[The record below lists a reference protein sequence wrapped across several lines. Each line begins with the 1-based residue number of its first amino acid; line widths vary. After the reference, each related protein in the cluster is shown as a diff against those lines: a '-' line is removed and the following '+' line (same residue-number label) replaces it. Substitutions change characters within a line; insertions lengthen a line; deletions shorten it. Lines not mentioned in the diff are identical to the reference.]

1 MDKLQLFEGRKIRSV
16 WDEEREDWFFSVAD
30 VVEALTDSVNPS
42 DYIKK
47 MKKRDTELSKGWGQ
61 IVTPPS
67 MITAGGVQKVNCA
80 DLSGVFRII
89 QSIPSPKGEP
99 FKQWIAEVASERV
112 NQMID
117 PELSIQQSLAD

>member
-61 IVTPPS
+61 IVTPPFHDHCRRCS
-67 MITAGGVQKVNCA
+67 ESQLCRFVRC
-80 DLSGVFRII
+80 I
-89 QSIPSPKGEP
+89 QNNTIYSVP
-99 FKQWIAEVASERV
+99 ERRTF
-112 NQMID
+112 QAMD
-117 PELSIQQSLAD
+117 C

>member
-61 IVTPPS
+61 IVTPP
-67 MITAGGVQKVNCA
+67 
-80 DLSGVFRII
+80 F
-89 QSIPSPKGEP
+89 P
-99 FKQWIAEVASERV
+99 
-112 NQMID
+112 
-117 PELSIQQSLAD
+117 